1 MAKKSG
7 LGSQLASIFDEA
19 IDFSDGTEAAREG
32 ITTLKIG
39 EIEPN
44 KDQPRKEFDP
54 EQLNELAKS
63 ITKHGVIQPLTVREK
78 NGAYQIVA
86 GERRWRAAK
95 IAGLSEVPVRIMEL
109 SDSETAQIALI
120 ENLQREDLNP
130 VEEANGYKQLSEKYG
145 LKQEDIASSVG
156 KARSSITNAMRILE
170 LPEEVKNLARQGKL
184 SQGHCK
190 ALLSVQDEVKQLEI
204 AHKIAAEG
212 LSVRQTESLC
222 RAASGKTAKKQPKPV
237 PGFYREAEISLKDHL
252 GQDVKITQ
260 KRNKITLEITC
271 KTEEELRDV
280 MRVIGSGEVWNP
292 GGQVLNTNT
301 DK

>member
-145 LKQEDIASSVG
+145 LKQ
-156 KARSSITNAMRILE
+156 
-170 LPEEVKNLARQGKL
+170 
-184 SQGHCK
+184 
-190 ALLSVQDEVKQLEI
+190 
-204 AHKIAAEG
+204 
-212 LSVRQTESLC
+212 
-222 RAASGKTAKKQPKPV
+222 
-237 PGFYREAEISLKDHL
+237 
-252 GQDVKITQ
+252 
-260 KRNKITLEITC
+260 
-271 KTEEELRDV
+271 
-280 MRVIGSGEVWNP
+280 
-292 GGQVLNTNT
+292 
-301 DK
+301 